1 MGLYEYNQLS
11 LDEKANVLWQHG
23 NFLIS
28 RKEGENGFNLYS
40 LFDFYVEVQA
50 SNSTNKIENI
60 ITFKTKRLLEPYL
73 NNIKLDL

>member
-28 RKEGENGFNLYS
+28 RKEGENAFNLYS